1 MVPGTKI
8 IAAYLIVQLGLATE
22 ELNQA
27 NTGQIIT
34 DVKRQVRN
42 PALRWMAATLDGR
55 VEATEAVFAAKFM
68 LPWSRFSSMP
78 RCISAMT
85 MMLVPI
91 SITGVPTASLP
102 RGSKCRYCSCS
113 FINAS
118 ADRLPTAVSTTG
130 PTPRHRPNSRLEAA
144 YHRADKAIQKI
155 VDVLA
160 AA

>member
-78 RCISAMT
+78 RRISART

-102 RGSKCRYCSCS
+102 RGP
-113 FINAS
+113 S
-118 ADRLPTAVSTTG
+118 AAT
-130 PTPRHRPNSRLEAA
+130 
-144 YHRADKAIQKI
+144 
-155 VDVLA
+155 VLVLS
-160 AA
+160 

>member
-55 VEATEAVFAAKFM
+55 VEATEAVFAA
-68 LPWSRFSSMP
+68 FSSMP
-78 RCISAMT
+78 RRISATT

-102 RGSKCRYCSCS
+102 
-113 FINAS
+113 S
-118 ADRLPTAVSTTG
+118 AT
-130 PTPRHRPNSRLEAA
+130 
-144 YHRADKAIQKI
+144 
-155 VDVLA
+155 VLVLS
-160 AA
+160 